1 MVKCPRC
8 GRSVATV
15 VDWYD
20 QPSGMRRRPGV
31 RRYAPHLYPIGWW
44 KSNGGVVD
52 DNDTWLWW
60 CLKSG
65 GVVERRDYE
74 KTQNV

>member
-44 KSNGGVVD
+44 KSNGGEVD
-52 DNDTWLWW
+52 DNDSRPLW
-60 CLKSG
+60 CLKSVA
-65 GVVERRDYE
+65 VVERRDYE